1 MEKKTTSDP
10 NAGQENKDSQPKK
23 SWLERNLWMVAVFIA
38 IFLLR
43 MCNELSR

>member
-1 MEKKTTSDP
+1 MENKTTGDP
-10 NAGQENKDSQPKK
+10 NTGQENKDPQSKK